1 MLPGSTTSAS
11 ASELFARR
19 IKTVRRELREEYL
32 QPHDHPWIIGFSGG
46 KDSTLLLHVVLEAAR
61 NPLNIGAA
69 ARAMSNFGFRSLR
82 VVNPFEPSFREAR
95 SAVGASEI
103 LAKAE
108 LFQSVADAVA
118 DCTLVVG
125 TTAVRNRELQH
136 PVRRPEYGAR
146 LIRTR
151 LSTGGVALLFG
162 SEKFGLSND
171 ALSHCHWLIRI
182 PTCDENISMNL
193 GQAVAV
199 CLYEIIRDSKCER
212 GPKQA
217 DPATAGELERITTLL
232 LEALHTSGFLGR
244 RRVTD
249 AEERIRRLVR
259 RLHLPERDAVIWLG
273 ILRQMLWK
281 MNAGRDSKSN
291 TGAPS
296 AAISGGRRKKIEAAA
311 RTPRRESP
319 E

>member
-1 MLPGSTTSAS
+1 M
-11 ASELFARR
+11 R
-19 IKTVRRELREEYL
+19 
-32 QPHDHPWIIGFSGG
+32 
-46 KDSTLLLHVVLEAAR
+46 VVLVTPR

-103 LAKAE
+103 LEKAE
-108 LFQSVADAVA
+108 QFKTVAEAVA
-118 DCTLVVG
+118 DCALVVG

-146 LIRTR
+146 LIRKR
-151 LSTGGVALLFG
+151 MSSSGGVALLFG

-171 ALSHCHWLIRI
+171 DLSHCHWLIRI

-199 CLYEIIRDSKCER
+199 CLYELVRDSKFER
-212 GPKQA
+212 APKQLELA
-217 DPATAGELERITTLL
+217 SAGELERITTLL
-232 LEALHTSGFLGR
+232 LEALDTSGFLTR
-244 RRVTD
+244 RRVKD

-259 RLHLPERDAVIWLG
+259 RLNLPARDAVIWLG

-281 MNAGRDSKSN
+281 MNSGAGSN
-291 TGAPS
+291 DQ
-296 AAISGGRRKKIEAAA
+296 RQR
-311 RTPRRESP
+311 
-319 E
+319 